1 MTKTE
6 KRGAATVRKIAA
18 AVVEKTVKVLFLFVF
33 IAPLLWMV
41 SVSLQSFR
49 EMMAYPPTL
58 LPGSL
63 QFGNY
68 VEAMKGGPFLTYT
81 VNSVVI
87 TLSIIVIQLCVM
99 VPAAYAFAKY
109 EFPLKRVLFGIVLLA
124 LMIPGQITFIPLYLL
139 MSKWGLIDTLL
150 PQILPFMTNAFGI
163 FLLRQYFMQ
172 VPEEVI
178 DSARIDGANEFWV
191 ILRVMIPMSVP
202 ALATVTLFSFVAHW
216 NDYFWPLVMTNNT
229 YVRTLPLGIKML
241 QETEGVTQWH
251 IVMAGNVILVLPIL
265 IVYILCAKH
274 ILRAFIGTG
283 IK

>member
-1 MTKTE
+1 M
-6 KRGAATVRKIAA
+6 VRKIVA
-18 AVVEKTVKVLFLFVF
+18 AVLEKPVKALFLFIF
-33 IAPLLWMV
+33 IVPLLWMI
-41 SVSLQSFR
+41 SVSLQTFR
-49 EMMAYPPTL
+49 EMMAYPPAL
-58 LPGSL
+58 LPSSL
-63 QFGNY
+63 QFINY
-68 VEAMKGGPFLTYT
+68 IKAMRGGPFLTYGI
-81 VNSVVI
+81 NSIVI
-87 TLSIIVIQLCVM
+87 TLSIILIQFCVM

-109 EFPLKRVLFGIVLLA
+109 TFPFKRVLFGIVLLA
-124 LMIPGQITFIPLYLL
+124 LMIPGQVTFIPLYLL

-178 DSARIDGANEFWV
+178 DSARVDGASEFWV

-216 NDYFWPLVMTNNT
+216 NDYFWPLVMTNDTN
-229 YVRTLPLGIKML
+229 VRTLPLGIKML

-251 IVMAGNVILVLPIL
+251 VVMAGNVILVLPIL
-265 IVYILCAKH
+265 IVYILCAKQ